1 MGNEQSSGVAA
12 SEASAA
18 EVAAEA
24 AAAEA
29 AARQLSEGAR
39 ALGEWAR
46 PLAERVQRAQRRL
59 DHLEATVAAMAV
71 FGADA
76 DQALKRLDTRV
87 AALEAAVERALA
99 AMFPRVETLLAHLE
113 FLALPLGGVAVRT
126 PSTAAPGLPSQ
137 SSATTSRA
145 SPAKSFVSAT
155 PTPATT
161 SASPL
166 PGSSTADSSS
176 RSTTPKTTAPATK
189 KHPSPHKPSGSNHR
203 TTSSGSKATLSS
215 SKTASNSKPASPNPK
230 STPSTSKIVLICR
243 SKSSSFR
250 SSSGNLHANPSRSR
264 ANSLTGEPSRSET
277 QVPANVLQNSPEEN
291 MPSSSFCIRRTTNTS
306 EETSTQPDCSTSS
319 KSVRSAMKTG
329 SMSKTSIEGRK
340 KKCSRPFSTILNPS
354 CDPSSS
360 TISTPFS
367 ESSTTSTSSTLLSS
381 FPLTSSVAPIP
392 SISQP
397 MNSNSITS
405 TGVPLISPAIST
417 PTTSGESSSSPMI
430 SLDSHNLSSVPRNKK
445 AHPPDSSGERRRK
458 ILTRPTSSSFDKYSS
473 STAFSTQISSTSVAS
488 IDNGTLPTNSSL
500 VRTAISTDTVSPT
513 PNPSSCGV
521 TTSPSST
528 ASTSDAGIG
537 SDSSPNLSSGNSN
550 SSSWEMVPFAKNSP
564 GASDDSRVARSTEKS
579 EVTKA
584 VEADS
589 VMAMGADVELSEAA
603 VAETMEATEAVMSR
617 GAIVELSEAT
627 RVAEEATGMVNV
639 TKPGAVA
646 ATTAMA
652 AELSE
657 AARAAEA
664 AEIPAAVDVEDLSG
678 ATRAVEAA
686 MEGRASRAVD
696 DSTTAGAGVGADASD
711 AVAEGR
717 VEPPEVE
724 NAAEVLLQAARDGDI
739 TRLEALL
746 DEGRCEVNAPC
757 GVSGGTVA
765 HWAALRG
772 RADLLRLLLRRG
784 ADVRR
789 RDAARWTPLHAA
801 AFGRSARCVELL
813 VAAGAEVEGADR
825 DGWTALHLAAVRGA
839 AGATR
844 ALLAA
849 GACASARDRDGR
861 TPAQLAASQALR
873 SILGGDAVA
882 DRAREGGGGGGDVA
896 DVCGARDARDARDI

>member
-18 EVAAEA
+18 EVAAEAAAEA

-59 DHLEATVAAMAV
+59 DSLEATVAAMAV

-113 FLALPLGGVAVRT
+113 FLALPLGSAAVRT
-126 PSTAAPGLPSQ
+126 PSTAAPGLLSQ
-137 SSATTSRA
+137 SSATTSRE
-145 SPAKSFVSAT
+145 SPAKSSFVSAT

-161 SASPL
+161 SASHL

-176 RSTTPKTTAPATK
+176 RSITPKTIAPATK
-189 KHPSPHKPSGSNHR
+189 KHPSPHKPGGSNHR
-203 TTSSGSKATLSS
+203 TTSSGSKATVSS
-215 SKTASNSKPASPNPK
+215 SKSASNSKPASPNPK

-250 SSSGNLHANPSRSR
+250 SSSGNLHANPGRSR

-277 QVPANVLQNSPEEN
+277 QVPANVLQNSPDSN
-291 MPSSSFCIRRTTNTS
+291 MPSSSFCVRRTTNTS
-306 EETSTQPDCSTSS
+306 EEISTQPDCSTSS

-340 KKCSRPFSTILNPS
+340 KKCSRPSSTTLNPS
-354 CDPSSS
+354 CDPPSS
-360 TISTPFS
+360 TTSTTFS

-381 FPLTSSVAPIP
+381 LPITSSVAPIP
-392 SISQP
+392 STSQP
-397 MNSNSITS
+397 MTSNSITS
-405 TGVPLISPAIST
+405 TSVPFISSAIST
-417 PTTSGESSSSPMI
+417 PTTSGDSSNSPII
-430 SLDSHNLSSVPRNKK
+430 SLDSNNLSSVPRNKK
-445 AHPPDSSGERRRK
+445 AHPPKSSGERRRK
-458 ILTRPTSSSFDKYSS
+458 ILTHPTSSSFDKYSS
-473 STAFSTQISSTSVAS
+473 STALSTKIPSTSS

-513 PNPSSCGV
+513 TNPSSCRV

-528 ASTSDAGIG
+528 LSTSDAGIG
-537 SDSSPNLSSGNSN
+537 SASSPNLSSGNSN

-564 GASDDSRVARSTEKS
+564 GASDDSRVARSIEKS

-584 VEADS
+584 VQADS

-603 VAETMEATEAVMSR
+603 VAESMEAAEAVMSR
-617 GAIVELSEAT
+617 GATVGLSEAT
-627 RVAEEATGMVNV
+627 RAAEEATVMVNV
-639 TKPGAVA
+639 TKPVAVA
-646 ATTAMA
+646 ATTTAMA
-652 AELSE
+652 AESSE

-664 AEIPAAVDVEDLSG
+664 TEIPAAVDVEDLS
-678 ATRAVEAA
+678 EAA
-686 MEGRASRAVD
+686 RAAEAVMEGRASRAVD
-696 DSTTAGAGVGADASD
+696 DSTTTGAGLRADASD

-724 NAAEVLLQAARDGDI
+724 NAAEVLLQAARDGDM

-746 DEGRCEVNAPC
+746 DEGRCEVNAAC

-784 ADVRR
+784 ADARR

-801 AFGRSARCVELL
+801 AFGRSA
-813 VAAGAEVEGADR
+813 
-825 DGWTALHLAAVRGA
+825 
-839 AGATR
+839 
-844 ALLAA
+844 
-849 GACASARDRDGR
+849 
-861 TPAQLAASQALR
+861 
-873 SILGGDAVA
+873 
-882 DRAREGGGGGGDVA
+882 
-896 DVCGARDARDARDI
+896 